1 MGYCEKNIDI
11 LKGEILQN
19 IPLAEIS
26 GFPNHPFGVREDEE
40 MARMVESVREFGV
53 LSPAIVR
60 GKSSGGYEM
69 ISGHRRMR
77 ACEVAGIL
85 EMPCVVRDVSDDE
98 AVMLM
103 VDSNL
108 QRERVLPSEKAFA
121 YRMKLEAMKRQGARD
136 DLTSD
141 PMGRKLRGQETAA
154 IIGNDAGESRNQ
166 VRRYIRLTELIPEIL
181 RMVDDGSIGFRPAVE
196 VSYLLKEEQRALLEM
211 MRLEE
216 RTPSLAQVLKMKQ
229 LSAEGCLSSEVIF
242 SVMCEEKPN
251 ERDRVTIPRSRLKA
265 YFSDD
270 VTPRQV
276 EETIIKALD
285 LYRQRQK
292 RKERER

>member
-1 MGYCEKNIDI
+1 M
-11 LKGEILQN
+11 QN

-40 MARMVESVREFGV
+40 MERMVESVREFGV

-60 GKSSGGYEM
+60 GRVGVGYEM

-77 ACEVAGIL
+77 ACAVAGIL

-121 YRMKLEAMKRQGARD
+121 YRMKLEAMKRQAGRPSKNSCPMDTELIGVRTDELIAQNVSDSAR
-136 DLTSD
+136 
-141 PMGRKLRGQETAA
+141 Q
-154 IIGNDAGESRNQ
+154 IQ
-166 VRRYIRLTELIPEIL
+166 RYIRLTELIPEIL

-196 VSYLLKEEQRALLEM
+196 VSYLPKEEQGVLLEM

-216 RTPSLAQVLKMKQ
+216 RTPSLAQALKMKQ
-229 LSAEGCLSSEVIF
+229 LSSEGCLSSDAIF